1 MDFEAGEG
9 DRNISLSMTT
19 TEASLFSSWDLPQLK
34 LPTVHI

>member
-9 DRNISLSMTT
+9 ERDISLSMTA

-34 LPTVHI
+34 LPAVHI